1 MADDGDWF
9 GAGDDEPP
17 PVVKPLKKKGK
28 EPTPPPETAP
38 AEPGEAPAQGTE
50 DKREE
55 DEDDEYLDPD
65 KLLLFKHWIRPKF
78 LSYKYLYMY
87 RKNYYD
93 DVMDYLEKRSR
104 GIKRELPH
112 AETWAERMLRTY
124 SNKVNQYRMF
134 TKRIQQDLEMVEKT
148 KMSGNFFY
156 YHVKNTF
163 DKQFSPLLY

>member
-78 LSYKYLYMY
+78 LPYKCLYDY
-87 RKNYYD
+87 RRNYYD
-93 DVMDYLEKRSR
+93 DVMEVLGSRKR
-104 GIKRELPH
+104 GIKRNIPP
-112 AETWAERMLRTY
+112 AQTWAERMCRLR
-124 SNKVNQYRMF
+124 SDPLWKLDKFDRH
-134 TKRIQQDLEMVEKT
+134 LEDIKLITTTEI
-148 KMSGNFFY
+148 SGNFHSY
-156 YHVKNTF
+156 YTKE
-163 DKQFSPLLY
+163 QFNRRYSKLLF